1 MRVRTGSVFRAGPKA
16 VISICV
22 RSLLCGKRGGA
33 PPAEAGVFVVPSSE
47 NIVVFSLAENRLLG
61 EALVRILR
69 NKNGITVAGVRAF
82 STSATEELLAAEPD
96 VVLLDSARQSLRPS
110 HLVSK
115 IRQDLVRAKVIMVG
129 MEDDE
134 AQFLQAVSE
143 GVTGYILKDA
153 SAQDIVR
160 VIRAVATGEAVCPPR
175 LSAALFRCAARQ
187 ASFELNPQFQ
197 SEFGLSTREQQLICL
212 IRQGMTNKEIAGRL
226 ILSEQ
231 TVKNHIHR
239 ILKKTGACDRHELIA
254 RCQAQTSTS
263 ASLT

>member
-1 MRVRTGSVFRAGPKA
+1 V
-16 VISICV
+16 
-22 RSLLCGKRGGA
+22 
-33 PPAEAGVFVVPSSE
+33 PAFQS
-47 NIVVFSLAENRLLG
+47 IVVFSLAENRLLG

-82 STSATEELLAAEPD
+82 STSATQELLAAEPD

-115 IRQDLVRAKVIMVG
+115 IKHDLVRAKVIMVG

-143 GVTGYILKDA
+143 GVAGYILKDA
-153 SAQDIVR
+153 SAQEIVHA
-160 VIRAVATGEAVCPPR
+160 IRAVAAGEAVCPPR
-175 LSAALFRCAARQ
+175 LSAVLFSCAARQ
-187 ASFELNPQFQ
+187 ASFEFNPHFQ

-212 IRQGMTNKEIAGRL
+212 IRQGMTNKEIAERL
-226 ILSEQ
+226 SLSEQ

-239 ILKKTGACDRHELIA
+239 ILKKTGSCDRHELIA
-254 RCQAQTSTS
+254 RCQTQASTPVHL
-263 ASLT
+263 A

>member
-1 MRVRTGSVFRAGPKA
+1 MRVRTGSAFRAGSKTA
-16 VISICV
+16 ISSLCV
-22 RSLLCGKRGGA
+22 RFALRKVRRGA
-33 PPAEAGVFVVPSSE
+33 SRSSWSFVLSSSE

-115 IRQDLVRAKVIMVG
+115 IKQDLVRAKIVMVG

-134 AQFLQAVSE
+134 VQFLQAVSE

-197 SEFGLSTREQQLICL
+197 SDFGLSTREQQLICL

-226 ILSEQ
+226 VLSEQ

-239 ILKKTGACDRHELIA
+239 ILKKTGASDRHELIA
-254 RCQAQTSTS
+254 RCQAQTSTPVRP
-263 ASLT
+263 T